1 VLSGFCGKKGFVMN
15 RIQLLAFVVAAGLAA
30 AFCLCFTPV
39 GVAADDKAGTIELE
53 RRINPNDAPPASLMR
68 LPGVGMVRAQAIVTY
83 REQFRQNG
91 KGDLAFQDCN
101 DLDDVKGI
109 GPVTARQMCEWLK
122 FR

>member
-1 VLSGFCGKKGFVMN
+1 
-15 RIQLLAFVVAAGLAA
+15 
-30 AFCLCFTPV
+30 
-39 GVAADDKAGTIELE
+39 
-53 RRINPNDAPPASLMR
+53 
-68 LPGVGMVRAQAIVTY
+68 MVRAQAIVTY

>member
-1 VLSGFCGKKGFVMN
+1 MN
-15 RIQLLAFVVAAGLAA
+15 RIQLFAFVVAAGMAV
-30 AFCLCFTPV
+30 AFCFCFAPV
-39 GVAADDKAGTIELE
+39 GVAAGGAVGTVKLE
-53 RRINPNDAPPASLMR
+53 SRINPNDAPQASLTR
-68 LPGVGMVRAQAIVTY
+68 LPGIGLTRAQAIVTY